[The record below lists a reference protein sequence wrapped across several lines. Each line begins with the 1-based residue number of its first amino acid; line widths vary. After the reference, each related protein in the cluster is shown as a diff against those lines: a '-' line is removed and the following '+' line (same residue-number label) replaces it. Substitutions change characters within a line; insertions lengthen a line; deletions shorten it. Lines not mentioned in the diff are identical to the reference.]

1 MISLIVGN
9 KGSGKTKKLI
19 DRINTDAKKSDGA
32 LVCIDKG
39 TKLTYDINYV
49 VRLVDADHYKISSF
63 EALYGFICGLCAGNY
78 DITHLYVDAILKIGG
93 RDLEALGMFFDKV
106 APVLEEAGAEMVLT
120 VSCDESDLPETVK
133 KYL

>member
-39 TKLTYDINYV
+39 TKLT
-49 VRLVDADHYKISSF
+49 KISSF